1 MWKIVFVFLALM
13 TLTTN
18 AHAVTALVGGLGG
31 GGILQAIIGVALSYI
46 VNKAFAPEQEE
57 RPAPTSSPDSGV
69 KQRIATDPRNK
80 LPVVYGTKS
89 VSGQITYAEI
99 SNDNQ
104 KMAFI
109 ISLAE
114 GPVSSIN
121 SVKWEDKTI
130 SFNDSNLAGGLR
142 TAGNSTPDSGGDP
155 DDFLSGRFKVRVF
168 PTGGACTEMETFST
182 ANNSSKWSS
191 TNHTMPNTAYAFV
204 ELTYDQE
211 KRVTS
216 LTNRLQFEI
225 TGRTVKEITSST
237 TAENYES
244 GSNATDSDNPAEI
257 IVDYLT
263 NTQYGAG
270 VPLNAIDF
278 ASFSDHKDFCNE
290 NPEYIDNADV
300 ERTDKKRYTTNGS
313 LNTNQDVDQNVT
325 DLTVGN
331 SGFLTWN
338 YGQFG
343 IVSDKVKTALDT
355 ATGTIVVS
363 LDGVTPLPL
372 FSEDNIFGKLQI
384 GKLGFDNKINELT
397 ARFDSENAMEQEEQ
411 VIVTVPES
419 NRNLNEPVLER
430 TITLPMT
437 SNTIEAKRVSA
448 IYVNKSRQDLTVN
461 FTTSLEASGLESG
474 DVISITHETPGFTEK
489 LFLVQSVEEKVVDNI
504 IGLEITAQEY
514 ADGVYD
520 FEVNDEDPAPNT
532 RLPNPFA
539 SPEIRNLNAIEN
551 TTLDEPNLNITW
563 IVDDNSVLI
572 GETEIGYRNT
582 ILDNTILTEI
592 THGGSTP
599 ASSLTINGN
608 AAQFP
613 ASGTLIVGAT
623 SSAGGVLTNPGTVVT
638 YTSVSGNTF
647 SGLNTPATATT
658 FSVGDTVTVP
668 LTFKSTAGT
677 GTIYELG
684 PLTSLAEKVITR
696 TLTGTPAAGNFVVT
710 LTSGGGTVSTATTP
724 ILVTDTVEE
733 AAAKIVVVIN
743 TLSAGY
749 TAEITTGSTIQI
761 TGANSVGNFTTAAT
775 VQIGLTLGDTN
786 IESPTIGEYYVQLT
800 AISTLGVRSDT
811 LTFNSALG
819 APRVVGEPGADGDD
833 GAPAVT
839 TLITPTG
846 SPAMTNNT
854 GSVTLKASLVIG
866 GTIQPDF
873 GSTGSP
879 INSYKWLFTPSG
891 GSSATTITN
900 GTIDAITG
908 NTSNDTTGTVA
919 SEDFDHHTIIIEADG
934 TALGVTTSGG
944 AVFECEIDY
953 II

>member
-1 MWKIVFVFLALM
+1 MWKVLFAFLALM
-13 TLTTN
+13 TLPSE

-31 GGILQAIIGVALSYI
+31 GAIVQALLGLALSYI

-69 KQRIATDPRNK
+69 KQRIPTDPRNK

-182 ANNSSKWSS
+182 ANNSSKWSD

-216 LTNRLQFEI
+216 LTNRLQFGV
-225 TGRTVKEITSST
+225 TGRTIKEITSST

-244 GSNATDSDNPAEI
+244 GSDATDNDNPAEI

-263 NTQYGAG
+263 NTRYGAG
-270 VPLNAIDF
+270 VPLSAIDF

-290 NPEYIDNADV
+290 NPEYINNADV
-300 ERTDKKRYTTNGS
+300 KKTDKKRYTTNGS

-343 IVSDKVKTALDT
+343 IVSDKERDS
-355 ATGTIVVS
+355 IFS
-363 LDGVTPLPL
+363 

-437 SNTIEAKRVSA
+437 NNTIEAKRVSA
-448 IYVNKSRQDLTVN
+448 VHVNKSRQDLTVN
-461 FTTSLEASGLESG
+461 FTTSLEASGVEAG
-474 DVISITHETPGFTEK
+474 DVISITHATPGFVDKE
-489 LFLVQSVEEKVVDNI
+489 FIVQSVEEKVVDNI
-504 IGLEITAQEY
+504 IGLEITGQEY

-532 RLPNPFA
+532 RLPNPFEGPKI
-539 SPEIRNLNAIEN
+539 SNLIAVEN
-551 TTLDEPNLNITW
+551 TSVDEPNLNITW
-563 IVDDNSVLI
+563 VVADDSVLI

-582 ILDNTILTEI
+582 ILDNRVTTEI

-658 FSVGDTVTVP
+658 FTVGDTVTVP

-819 APRVVGEPGADGDD
+819 APRVVGEPGADG
-833 GAPAVT
+833 APAVT
-839 TLITPTG
+839 TLIEIDSG
-846 SPAMTNNT
+846 SPIMINNT
-854 GSVTLKASLVIG
+854 GSVTLTARLVIG
-866 GTIQPDF
+866 GDIEPIT
-873 GSTGSP
+873 SSR
-879 INSYKWLFTPSG
+879 INSYQWSYTESG
-891 GSSATTITN
+891 GSGPTVITHE
-900 GTIDAITG
+900 TIDAITG
-908 NTSNDTTGTVA
+908 NTSNPTGA
-919 SEDFDHHTIIIEADG
+919 GDYDESTIIIEADG

-953 II
+953 T

>member
-1 MWKIVFVFLALM
+1 M
-13 TLTTN
+13 
-18 AHAVTALVGGLGG
+18 
-31 GGILQAIIGVALSYI
+31 ALSYI

-114 GPVSSIN
+114 GSVSSIN

-191 TNHTMPNTAYAFV
+191 TNHTMPDTAYAFV

-216 LTNRLQFEI
+216 LTNRLQFNV
-225 TGRTVKEITSST
+225 TGRTIKEITSST

-244 GSNATDSDNPAEI
+244 GSNSSVSDNPAEI

-263 NTQYGAG
+263 NTRYGAG

-278 ASFSDHKDFCNE
+278 ASFFSHKEFCNE
-290 NPEYIDNADV
+290 QPEYINNADV
-300 ERTDKKRYTTNGS
+300 KKTDKKRYTTNGS
-313 LNTNQDVDQNVT
+313 LNTNQDVDQNIT
-325 DLTVGN
+325 DLTIGN

-343 IVSDKVKTALDT
+343 IVSDKERDS
-355 ATGTIVVS
+355 IFS
-363 LDGVTPLPL
+363 

-437 SNTIEAKRVSA
+437 NNTIEAKRVSA
-448 IYVNKSRQDLTVN
+448 VHVNKSRQDLTVN
-461 FTTSLEASGLESG
+461 FTTSLEASGVESG
-474 DVISITHETPGFTEK
+474 DVISITHATPGFVSKE
-489 LFLVQSVEEKVVDNI
+489 FIVQSVEEKVVDNI
-504 IGLEITAQEY
+504 IGLEITGQEY

-532 RLPNPFA
+532 RLPNPFE
-539 SPEIRNLNAIEN
+539 SPKISNLIAVED

-563 IVDDNSVLI
+563 VVADDSVLI
-572 GETEIGYRNT
+572 GEVEIGYRNT
-582 ILDNTILTEI
+582 ILDNTVLTEI

-599 ASSLTINGN
+599 STTLTINGN

-623 SSAGGVLTNPGTVVT
+623 SSAGVLTSPGTVVT

-647 SGLNTPATATT
+647 SGLDAPATETT
-658 FSVGDTVTVP
+658 LAVGDTVTVP
-668 LTFKSTAGT
+668 LTFKSTSGI

-684 PLTSLAEKVITR
+684 PLTSLAEKVIT
-696 TLTGTPAAGNFVVT
+696 TEITGVTGGGNYVVT
-710 LTSGGGTVSTATTP
+710 LTDGSNNALTATAT
-724 ILVTDTVEE
+724 LVDTNT
-733 AAAKIVVVIN
+733 AAE
-743 TLSAGY
+743 SAALIATAIEGVTGY
-749 TAEITTGSTIQI
+749 SAEVTTGSTIQI
-761 TGANSVGNFTTAAT
+761 TGTTIIGNFQIAAPA
-775 VQIGLTLGDTN
+775 VANRRNIVLGEPN
-786 IESPTIGEYYVQLT
+786 IESSTIGDYFVQLT
-800 AISTLGVRSDT
+800 ATSTLGVRSDT
-811 LTFNSALG
+811 LINNSKTGNA
-819 APRVVGEPGADGDD
+819 RVIGEAGADGDD

-866 GTIQPDF
+866 AGVIQPDF

-900 GTIDAITG
+900 GTIDTITG
-908 NTSNDTTGTVA
+908 NTSNDTTGTTP

-934 TALGVTTSGG
+934 TALGVTASGG